1 MSDSLYS
8 NFYRVLNLNYEHA
21 KEEAHDQLGPWL
33 LWRIWKNRNE
43 FLYKGKDYDAPSTVR
58 KAREDMEEWRSR
70 KKAEVS
76 EVSRDHNGNLLWTCA
91 RELPTLGSQIEV
103 EAEAIRWAVRI
114 LGGFSYQHVIVE
126 TDSLELT
133 KMINGIEAP
142 WPKLRPIIQD
152 ISNLLATKKA
162 YRVEFFPRSGNK
174 VADRIANESLTFMSH
189 IPKLYSIMP
198 VWLSSLLEAEKPL

>member
-1 MSDSLYS
+1 M
-8 NFYRVLNLNYEHA
+8 
-21 KEEAHDQLGPWL
+21 
-33 LWRIWKNRNE
+33 
-43 FLYKGKDYDAPSTVR
+43 
-58 KAREDMEEWRSR
+58 
-70 KKAEVS
+70 
-76 EVSRDHNGNLLWTCA
+76 SRDHNGNLLWTCA
-91 RELPTLGSQIEV
+91 RKLPTLGSQIEV

-189 IPKLYSIMP
+189 IPKLYSIVP